1 MKKTILLRLILSL
14 LLLPMAIFAAEQPA
28 EILLW
33 PSLAPGS
40 EGQTVEENVR
50 VTDDGEHVISKEALN
65 KAL

>member
-1 MKKTILLRLILSL
+1 
-14 LLLPMAIFAAEQPA
+14 MAIFAAEQPA

-50 VTDDGEHVISKEALN
+50 VTDDGEHVISKDALN